1 MVDRHRD
8 STTIMATG
16 ITEIF
21 SPLIPS
27 SLFGHFV
34 CEHMSC
40 SRNLSPLQFVPLHLS
55 HFDRVGPSHHCTGAG
70 PYRVSPHI
78 FLFFDDIAPSTMYQ
92 SLSLR
97 PLWTTFVFFTFFVR
111 SRFYTDFTPKSCAVF
126 HAVSSS
132 SQSLVHLTTSMPT
145 NHCFLFFIHWNCLLS
160 THCDSS
166 VFFRHVVPPIILTRD
181 LYCFLH
187 RVSVLVLE
195 WELPHFMRL
204 LQIVCYCSLSRC
216 RARKCVDIGE
226 PLCIFLLSVR
236 ARLRAMMHLLCVG

>member
-1 MVDRHRD
+1 MFPELV
-8 STTIMATG
+8 
-16 ITEIF
+16 
-21 SPLIPS
+21 PPS
-27 SLFGHFV
+27 I
-34 CEHMSC
+34 C
-40 SRNLSPLQFVPLHLS
+40 PIAFVPLHLS

-145 NHCFLFFIHWNCLLS
+145 NHCFLSIGIACYPHTVIPQCSSATLFRPLS
-160 THCDSS
+160 
-166 VFFRHVVPPIILTRD
+166 
-181 LYCFLH
+181 
-187 RVSVLVLE
+187 
-195 WELPHFMRL
+195 
-204 LQIVCYCSLSRC
+204 
-216 RARKCVDIGE
+216 
-226 PLCIFLLSVR
+226 
-236 ARLRAMMHLLCVG
+236 